1 MTTMWMRPSREEATK
16 DIMIVPTTHF
26 HKFLTHHKMGN
37 AKDMAMITEEEEAD
51 TEATEEVATEEEEAD
66 TGTIEE
72 VAIEITEE
80 VVIEIIEEV
89 AIEIIEAEMIIEIT
103 EIIGTIGIIEV
114 TEITEI
120 INKIGDKEGI
130 NAGIMFIKDQV
141 NLLIYIFNMNS

>member
-1 MTTMWMRPSREEATK
+1 MMMDSNPNQDMPRTDTIKIIKIKEE
-16 DIMIVPTTHF
+16 
-26 HKFLTHHKMGN
+26 
-37 AKDMAMITEEEEAD
+37 ITEEAVM
-51 TEATEEVATEEEEAD
+51 AEEEAVI
-66 TGTIEE
+66 T
-72 VAIEITEE
+72 ITEE